1 MKRLL
6 TLILA
11 FLMLFVVSACSND
24 TDISSTNVDA
34 AANKTES
41 ALPDTSSKEQS
52 STVSKTEP
60 TVSDTNSVNQDSTTQ
75 SDVGSTNQAGTVSR
89 TESMLSSDMCGQTPR
104 QVKYYGQKDITIKVG
119 EQKFLDFWTYPHHT
133 DCGSYE
139 YIIEDES
146 VLKIP
151 SSDWGMYDEPIKMIL
166 PTDCTVEGVKP
177 GKTTLT
183 YKVTSAEGTE
193 SVTLNITVVE

>member
-6 TLILA
+6 ALILA
-11 FLMLFVVSACSND
+11 LLMLFVASACSDD
-24 TDISSTNVDA
+24 TDISSTNVDDA
-34 AANKTES
+34 TNKT
-41 ALPDTSSKEQS
+41 K
-52 STVSKTEP
+52 P
-60 TVSDTNSVNQDSTTQ
+60 TVSDANSVNQDSTTQ
-75 SDVGSTNQAGTVSR
+75 SEVVSTNQDGTVSR

-119 EQKFLDFWTYPHHT
+119 EQKFLDFWTYPDHT
-133 DCGSYE
+133 YCGSYE

-146 VLKIP
+146 ILTIH
-151 SSDWGMYDEPIKMIL
+151 SSDWGMYDEPIKMVL
-166 PTDCTVEGVKP
+166 PTDCTVEGVSP

-183 YKVTSAEGTE
+183 YKITSAEGTE